1 MLWKTAVGS
10 HPIIYFF
17 RKHGSLLPIKL
28 SHILHA
34 GMKDLWQYG
43 PDLTFWLCV
52 PLFVYDHPLFLS
64 VLHTTVSVVCKTQIW
79 LSVALGVT
87 IQTPDLA
94 IKAHGLGPLPPSPSH
109 CLPLFSS
116 LSMPRHVTLAT
127 TSSLPWS
134 FPQQGLGHVAFF
146 AWTSFPPN

>member
-1 MLWKTAVGS
+1 MGHSLSFISSESMALFTNKINSHSSSWHGRSLTLWPRHNFLA
-10 HPIIYFF
+10 
-17 RKHGSLLPIKL
+17 
-28 SHILHA
+28 
-34 GMKDLWQYG
+34 
-43 PDLTFWLCV
+43 LC

-64 VLHTTVSVVCKTQIW
+64 VLHTTVSVVCKSQIW

-94 IKAHGLGPLPPSPSH
+94 IKAHGLWPLPPFPSH

-134 FPQQGLGHVAFF
+134 FPQQGPEHVAFF